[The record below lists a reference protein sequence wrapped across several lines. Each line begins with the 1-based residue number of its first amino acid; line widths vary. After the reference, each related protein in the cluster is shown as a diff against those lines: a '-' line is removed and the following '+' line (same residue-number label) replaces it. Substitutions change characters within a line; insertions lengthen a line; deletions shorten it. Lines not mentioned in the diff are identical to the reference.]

1 MAALLQQV
9 LLLLALTPTKQLVAT
24 LKAPPSITPPQA
36 GKPSIYHRA
45 PTPYEVPESALATL
59 EAEGLCVVDNW
70 APQADVQALRRDVDQ
85 LWDAGKFIASKVGS
99 RSVSADGSIT
109 DSKTLEEE
117 TRRAQTAWLR
127 PPPDPSV
134 GDVDARRKLDGQLE
148 SLREKLIENSG
159 APLLRTMELSY
170 AKYPVG
176 GYYRR
181 HIDVPRSVYYMLGRN
196 GATDYSLQERRECPC
211 GNRSP
216 GVLSHRRNVVPM
228 TASARWRK
236 ASTLSTR
243 RCPRDCICTMAW
255 RFKKV

>member
-1 MAALLQQV
+1 MTALLQQV
-9 LLLLALTPTKQLVAT
+9 LLLLAARPCVPLVAT
-24 LKAPPSITPPQA
+24 LKAPSSIAPPQA

-134 GDVDARRKLDGQLE
+134 GDVDARRKLDGVLE
-148 SLREKLIENSG
+148 GLRETLIENSG

-181 HIDVPRSVYYMLGRN
+181 HIDVPL
-196 GATDYSLQERRECPC
+196 SLI
-211 GNRSP
+211 
-216 GVLSHRRNVVPM
+216 H
-228 TASARWRK
+228 
-236 ASTLSTR
+236 
-243 RCPRDCICTMAW
+243 I
-255 RFKKV
+255 

>member
-1 MAALLQQV
+1 MAGSLQQL

-24 LKAPPSITPPQA
+24 LKAPSSISPKQA

-45 PTPYEVPESALATL
+45 PTPYEVPEAALATL

-134 GDVDARRKLDGQLE
+134 GDVDARRKLDGVLE
-148 SLREKLIENSG
+148 GLRETLIENSG

-196 GATDYSLQERRECPC
+196 GATDYSLQERRECP
-211 GNRSP
+211 RLTP
-216 GVLSHRRNVVPM
+216 
-228 TASARWRK
+228 
-236 ASTLSTR
+236 STR
-243 RCPRDCICTMAW
+243 RCPQNCICTMAW
-255 RFKKV
+255 RFTKV

>member
-1 MAALLQQV
+1 M
-9 LLLLALTPTKQLVAT
+9 LLLAIKQPQQLVAT
-24 LKAPPSITPPQA
+24 LKARAIHNTTQQA

-127 PPPDPSV
+127 PPPTRPW
-134 GDVDARRKLDGQLE
+134 ATWT
-148 SLREKLIENSG
+148 
-159 APLLRTMELSY
+159 P
-170 AKYPVG
+170 G
-176 GYYRR
+176 G
-181 HIDVPRSVYYMLGRN
+181 SS
-196 GATDYSLQERRECPC
+196 TDS
-211 GNRSP
+211 S
-216 GVLSHRRNVVPM
+216 SH
-228 TASARWRK
+228 
-236 ASTLSTR
+236 
-243 RCPRDCICTMAW
+243 
-255 RFKKV
+255 

>member
-1 MAALLQQV
+1 MSLQPSQRASGAMATVLQQV
-9 LLLLALTPTKQLVAT
+9 LLLLAIKQTTQLTAT
-24 LKAPPSITPPQA
+24 LRKPSSAAPP
-36 GKPSIYHRA
+36 KRSIYHRA

-70 APQADVQALRRDVDQ
+70 APQADVQALRRDVDK

-196 GATDYSLQERRECPC
+196 GATDYSLQERRECP
-211 GNRSP
+211 RLTP
-216 GVLSHRRNVVPM
+216 
-228 TASARWRK
+228 
-236 ASTLSTR
+236 STR
-243 RCPRDCICTMAW
+243 RCPQNCICTMAW
-255 RFKKV
+255 RFTKV